1 MREFK
6 ASVLRAFVRYEEAV
20 EGLEFI
26 EDIEVGKSRWHVKM
40 LTLFKALDDGK
51 VYGVQWRRGA
61 TEDQENEYPGFGN
74 TVNADSMVGCEE
86 YKQVPV
92 TKIEWVKV

>member
-1 MREFK
+1 MRDFK

-61 TEDQENEYPGFGN
+61 TEDQENEYPGFDKRDPQ
-74 TVNADSMVGCEE
+74 AMVSCAE
-86 YKQVPV
+86 YQSIQV
-92 TKIEWVKV
+92 TKFEWVKV